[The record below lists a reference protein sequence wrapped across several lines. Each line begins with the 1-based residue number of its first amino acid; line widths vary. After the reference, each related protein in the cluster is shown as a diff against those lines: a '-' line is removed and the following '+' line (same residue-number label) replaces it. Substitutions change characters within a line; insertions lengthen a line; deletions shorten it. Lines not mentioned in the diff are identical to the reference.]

1 MRNKLNSIPT
11 PLQAQILLQSA
22 LAALSLA
29 AGITLLA
36 IFRPVV
42 ALPFFF
48 LAVLAAVNAIR
59 VYRAAVSGQYVTV
72 TGTILKVER
81 TAFLRRAK
89 AFVMEADGK
98 AVRVMLRSR
107 RNQLKEAEAVTV
119 YIHDSTPIHE
129 WKGLHLLGAYIALE
143 K

>member
-1 MRNKLNSIPT
+1 MRKKLSSIPM
-11 PLQAQILLQSA
+11 PLQTQILTQSA

-29 AGITLLA
+29 GGIILLA
-36 IFRPVV
+36 IFRPAV

-48 LAVLAAVNAIR
+48 LAVLSAVNAVRI
-59 VYRAAVSGQYVTV
+59 YRAAASRQYVTV

-98 AVRVMLRSR
+98 AVRVMLRNR
-107 RNQLKEAEAVTV
+107 RNQLKEAEHVSV
-119 YIHDSTPIHE
+119 YIYDSTPIHE
-129 WKGLHLLGAYIALE
+129 WKGLHLLGSYIALGQ
-143 K
+143 